1 MRVKEENAK
10 AGLKLNNIKKK
21 LDHGIQS
28 HHFVANRKGKVETVT
43 DFIFVSSKSLWTVT
57 ATKKLKAK
65 QNKQTKKKTLDS
77 WKENYD
83 RLRQHIKKQGHYFA
97 DKSLYSQSYGFSS
110 SHVWMWSLDHK
121 EGWALKN
128 WCVWTVL
135 EKTLESPL
143 DCKKIKLV
151 NPKGNQLRI
160 FIGRIMKLQYFGHSN
175 TAKSWLLEKTRMLE
189 KIEDRKRRGWNR
201 MKCLD
206 TNTNSVD
213 MSLSKLWETVKN
225 RESWNAAVHGVAKS
239 QIWLTL

>member
-10 AGLKLNNIKKK
+10 AGLKLNIQKTKIMASGPITSWQIRWGNNRNSDRFYFRELQITVDSDCNQEIK
-21 LDHGIQS
+21 
-28 HHFVANRKGKVETVT
+28 
-43 DFIFVSSKSLWTVT
+43 SKT
-57 ATKKLKAK
+57 
-65 QNKQTKKKTLDS
+65 KQTKKKTLDP

-97 DKSLYSQSYGFSS
+97 DKSLYSQSYDFSS

-128 WCVWTVL
+128 WCIWTVL
-135 EKTLESPL
+135 EKTLESLL

-189 KIEDRKRRGWNR
+189 KIEDRKRKGWNR

-213 MSLSKLWETVKN
+213 MSLSKLWETVKD